1 VRGYDCPGESSH
13 SVDAVAMSYEARWL
27 EYFVLTVA
35 IELLVAVPLLR
46 GAGTLPRRAAAVV
59 VGNLASHPIVWFVLA
74 RVISSRSLMIPVAES
89 WAIASEAVVDALVFP
104 SLPRTRAL
112 GVSAVAN
119 AASFLVGLVLTRL

>member
-1 VRGYDCPGESSH
+1 MRGYGCPGESSH
-13 SVDAVAMSYEARWL
+13 FVDALAMSYEALWV
-27 EYFVLTVA
+27 EYFGLTVA

-89 WAIASEAVVDALVFP
+89 WAIASEAVVYALVFP

>member
-89 WAIASEAVVDALVFP
+89 WAIASEAVVYALVFP

>member
-1 VRGYDCPGESSH
+1 MRGYDCPGESSH

-89 WAIASEAVVDALVFP
+89 WAIASEAVVYALVFP

>member
-1 VRGYDCPGESSH
+1 M
-13 SVDAVAMSYEARWL
+13 AMSYEGLWV
-27 EYFVLTVA
+27 EYFGLTVA

-89 WAIASEAVVDALVFP
+89 WAIASEAVVYALVFP
-104 SLPRTRAL
+104 SLPKTRAL